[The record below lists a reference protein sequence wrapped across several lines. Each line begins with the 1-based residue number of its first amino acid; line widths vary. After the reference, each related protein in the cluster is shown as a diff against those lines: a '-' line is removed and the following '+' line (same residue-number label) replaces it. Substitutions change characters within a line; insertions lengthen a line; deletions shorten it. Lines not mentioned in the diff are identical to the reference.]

1 MHGLRYNKQM
11 IRLKTPGEIEM
22 MRIAGYVVAE
32 VLGAMRDAIV
42 PNITT
47 TLDLD
52 AVAADILQK
61 RGAKSAFLD
70 YQPSFSEVPYR
81 HNSLISVNEEI
92 VHGVPSASRVLREG
106 DVVGLDMGASVDGW
120 FADSAIT
127 VCVGEA
133 SPAARNLLTVTR
145 EALLKG
151 IAQAKAGNR
160 MGDISAAVQKH
171 AERSR
176 YGVVRELVGHGVGT
190 SPHEKGLDVPN
201 YGRPGTGERLKV
213 GMTFCIE
220 PMINLGS
227 REIMHLPGDEW
238 TIVSA
243 DHSLSAHFEHTVA
256 ITEAGPDILT
266 LPPLGGK

>member
-11 IRLKTPGEIEM
+11 IRLKTAGEIEM
-22 MRIAGYVVAE
+22 MRLAGYVVAE
-32 VLGAMRDAIV
+32 VLGAMRDAII

-52 AVAADILQK
+52 AVAEYVLHK
-61 RGAKSAFLD
+61 HGAKSAFLN
-70 YQPSFSEVPYR
+70 YQPSFSDVPFR
-81 HNSLISVNEEI
+81 HNSCISVNEEI
-92 VHGVPSASRVLREG
+92 VHGVPSENRVLRDG
-106 DVVGLDMGASVDGW
+106 DIVGLDMGASVDGW

-127 VCVGEA
+127 VPVGEV
-133 SPAARNLLTVTR
+133 SPAAKNLLVITR
-145 EALLKG
+145 EALFKG
-151 IAQAKAGNR
+151 IAQAKLGNR
-160 MGDISAAVQKH
+160 MGDISSAVQKH
-171 AERSR
+171 AERNR

-227 REIMHLPGDEW
+227 REITHLPGDQW
-238 TIVSA
+238 TIISS

-256 ITEAGPDILT
+256 ITEAGLDILT
-266 LPPLGGK
+266 LPPSGGK